1 MQGNHGRS
9 NSARAHPSHSS
20 LSLSNRRRAIKLPNW
35 GYSHLRRPP
44 GWGPGHTSRYRD
56 GSGAELQENE
66 EGSHTDRWCS
76 FSSTGEIVA
85 SVFTRAAG
93 GGAVNCAGS
102 E

>member
-1 MQGNHGRS
+1 VQGNHGRS

-35 GYSHLRRPP
+35 GYSHLLGP
-44 GWGPGHTSRYRD
+44 PGHTSRYRD

-76 FSSTGEIVA
+76 FSSAGEIVA

-93 GGAVNCAGS
+93 EAR
-102 E
+102 

>member
-20 LSLSNRRRAIKLPNW
+20 LSLSNRRRAIKLPDW

-44 GWGPGHTSRYRD
+44 GWGHPVTRRETGTR
-56 GSGAELQENE
+56 SGAELQENE

-76 FSSTGEIVA
+76 FSSAGEIVA

-93 GGAVNCAGS
+93 EAR
-102 E
+102 